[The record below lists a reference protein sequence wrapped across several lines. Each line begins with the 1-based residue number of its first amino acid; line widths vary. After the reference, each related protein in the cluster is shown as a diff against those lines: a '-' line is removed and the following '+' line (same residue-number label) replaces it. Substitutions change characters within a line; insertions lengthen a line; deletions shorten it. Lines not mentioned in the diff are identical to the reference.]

1 LDQKE
6 KFIASVNEGYEFKGE
21 TITLG
26 GAIFKG
32 ENLPGIHV
40 KLPLKTMNR
49 HGLIAGATGTGKTK
63 TLQLITEGLSSK
75 SVSVLLMDIKG
86 DLSGLA
92 QPGEINDKINERH
105 EKIGMTYTPSSFPVE
120 LLSISNEKGA
130 RLRATVTEFGPVLFS
145 KILDL
150 NDTQSGVVSVLFKY
164 SDEKKLPILDI
175 KDFKKLLQFI
185 SDEGKDEVEKEYG
198 QISTATIGTILRK
211 LIELENETNLFFGE
225 RSFEV
230 DDLVKIDSEGRG
242 KVSIIRLAD
251 IQNKPKLFSTFLLCL
266 LVEIYNNFPEE
277 GDLDQPKL
285 VIFID
290 EAHLLFQE
298 ASKALH
304 EQINTIIKLIRS
316 KGVGIFFCTQNP
328 TDIPDEVLSQ
338 LGMKV
343 QHSLRAFTAKDRK
356 DIKMISENYPIS
368 EYYDVDE
375 LLTSMGIGEAAVTVL
390 SEKGN
395 PTPLVATLLCAPA
408 SRMDI
413 LSDAEQEEIISKS
426 ELVKKYN
433 EVIDRESAYEIL
445 EKKLNDAA
453 AESTVEE
460 TKKSSAKEEKST
472 VEKVLESTAVRQ
484 VGRTIAREV
493 TRSFLGVLGI
503 GGSSRKKKSSWF

>member
-1 LDQKE
+1 
-6 KFIASVNEGYEFKGE
+6 
-21 TITLG
+21 
-26 GAIFKG
+26 
-32 ENLPGIHV
+32 
-40 KLPLKTMNR
+40 M
-49 HGLIAGATGTGKTK
+49 
-63 TLQLITEGLSSK
+63 
-75 SVSVLLMDIKG
+75 
-86 DLSGLA
+86 
-92 QPGEINDKINERH
+92 
-105 EKIGMTYTPSSFPVE
+105 
-120 LLSISNEKGA
+120 
-130 RLRATVTEFGPVLFS
+130 
-145 KILDL
+145 
-150 NDTQSGVVSVLFKY
+150 
-164 SDEKKLPILDI
+164 
-175 KDFKKLLQFI
+175 QFI

-266 LVEIYNNFPEE
+266 LVEIYNNFQEE